1 MHCTLAERLQRCTGV
16 QRGTPKHIMLGRCLS
31 TVHGGKVT
39 MVVTNTRPG
48 PITLFQGDGPLVR
61 ATVQGLSG
69 SAGPSG
75 FDAKGWK
82 RVCSSFHS
90 TSDDFAQP
98 LQEQLEDCV
107 CPTLTLKESLH

>member
-39 MVVTNTRPG
+39 MEVTNTSPG

-75 FDAKGWK
+75 FDANG
-82 RVCSSFHS
+82 
-90 TSDDFAQP
+90 
-98 LQEQLEDCV
+98 
-107 CPTLTLKESLH
+107 